1 MKSVKKISD
10 KTSAP
15 VTYDVKE
22 ESERIK
28 IALES
33 LSKEKPGVV
42 SRGGKKDV
50 IFAVKEEIIDLM
62 RRGYTAKQITEA
74 IKTDTFNI
82 LPKTITEIANKTK
95 LKKTM
100 KKAKSLKITE
110 NSDNSSVENKI
121 QNTEKTQISNASSQN
136 KAQKRNV
143 ILKEDN
149 EDL

>member
-1 MKSVKKISD
+1 MKSVNKLN
-10 KTSAP
+10 
-15 VTYDVKE
+15 YDVKE

-28 IALES
+28 AELEK

-62 RRGYTAKQITEA
+62 RRGYTAKQIAEA

-82 LPKTITEIANKTK
+82 LPKTITEIANKAK
-95 LKKTM
+95 IKKII
-100 KKAKSLKITE
+100 KKDKSLKITE
-110 NSDNSSVENKI
+110 NTDNSSVENKI